1 VKDMLFG
8 LIRSIYSQSALSHTF
23 HESEFVISA
32 MNLNLKNK
40 YALVCGGT
48 DGIGWASAV
57 ELAKM
62 GANVWL
68 FARNKEKLKLK
79 VALLDISKGQK
90 HRFLVADFTDRTAV
104 EEALASNKCH
114 FHIVVNNSGG
124 PEGGAIL
131 DEKPEKFEATF
142 QQHLVINQIIVQ
154 HVVPFMKAEK
164 FGRIINI
171 ISVSVKQ
178 PILGLGVSNTV
189 RWAVAAWAKTLSKE
203 LSHTG
208 ITVNNVLPGYTKT
221 GRLAEVNEMRAKT
234 EKKSVEKLEAE
245 MEANVPSGRF
255 ATPDEVGAA
264 VAFLASPVAFSIN
277 GINLPVDGGLAAT
290 L

>member
-1 VKDMLFG
+1 
-8 LIRSIYSQSALSHTF
+8 
-23 HESEFVISA
+23 

-48 DGIGWASAV
+48 DGIGWASAI

-68 FARNKEKLKLK
+68 FARNKEKLKQK

-90 HRFLVADFTDRTAV
+90 HRFLVADFTDRASV
-104 EEALASNKCH
+104 EAALASNKCQ
-114 FHIVVNNSGG
+114 FHVLVNNTGG
-124 PEGGAIL
+124 PAGGAIL
-131 DEKPEKFEATF
+131 EEAPEKFQETF
-142 QQHLVINQIIVQ
+142 EQHLVVNQIITQ
-154 HVVPFMKAEK
+154 TVVPFMKAEK

-171 ISVSVKQ
+171 ISISVKQ
-178 PILGLGVSNTV
+178 PIMGLGVSNTI

-221 GRLAEVNEMRAKT
+221 GRLAQVNEMRAKN
-234 EKKSVEKLEAE
+234 ENKSIEKLEQE
-245 MEANVPSGRF
+245 MQANVPSGRF
-255 ATPDEVGAA
+255 ATPEEVAAA
-264 VAFLASPVAFSIN
+264 VAFLASPAAFSIN
-277 GINLPVDGGLAAT
+277 GVNLPVDGGLAAT

>member
-1 VKDMLFG
+1 
-8 LIRSIYSQSALSHTF
+8 
-23 HESEFVISA
+23 

-62 GANVWL
+62 GANVWI

-90 HRFLVADFTDRTAV
+90 HRFLVADFTDRNAV
-104 EEALASNKCH
+104 EAALATNKCE
-114 FHIVVNNSGG
+114 FHILVNNTGG
-124 PEGGAIL
+124 PAGGPIL
-131 DEKPEKFEATF
+131 DEKPEKFQKTF
-142 QQHLVINQIIVQ
+142 EQHLVINQILVQ
-154 HVVPFMKAEK
+154 HVVPFMKKEK
-164 FGRIINI
+164 FGRIINV
-171 ISVSVKQ
+171 ISISVKQ
-178 PILGLGVSNTV
+178 PIQGLGVSNTI

-221 GRLAEVNEMRAKT
+221 GRLAQVNEMRAKT
-234 EKKSVEKLEAE
+234 ENKSIEKLEEE

-255 ATPDEVGAA
+255 AKPEEVGAA
-264 VAFLASPVAFSIN
+264 VAFLASPAAFSIN
-277 GINLPVDGGLAAT
+277 GVNLPVDGGLAAS